1 MPCKQIYQ
9 AVRLGLWHLN
19 LKLTL
24 PDQDAGASVAGDSCD
39 GAVFRTA
46 RLLRSAVS
54 HPDGPYHLTPSPRG
68 SLSSLVAVPL
78 PTTAPLPHQV
88 GDPSC
93 VCHLCLHAG
102 ERVICSN
109 TYKDR
114 LAISLKV
121 GNQPYEVLSTG
132 QIKLLG
138 LLCSAFTQLKLLHSK
153 PTSLRQEA
161 SHSKWQWLGSSLQ
174 ACHFPLILG
183 MLVSSAA

>member
-1 MPCKQIYQ
+1 MQT
-9 AVRLGLWHLN
+9 N
-19 LKLTL
+19 L
-24 PDQDAGASVAGDSCD
+24 PSGSIGIVAFEFEVD
-39 GAVFRTA
+39 VA
-46 RLLRSAVS
+46 RSGRGCQRGGRQLRRRRVPYRSAATVRGVAPGRPVPPDAVS
-54 HPDGPYHLTPSPRG
+54 TGFPLQPRG
-68 SLSSLVAVPL
+68 GPPAHHRS
-78 PTTAPLPHQV
+78 TAASGGGPFLRL
-88 GDPSC
+88 
-93 VCHLCLHAG
+93 HLCLHAG